1 MSPTYTTS
9 PAQPATDTSLS
20 ALLASQQMNGHPQ
33 SMDARQQDYSQPPL
47 KQEYTQPGL
56 NSPYASSSYTGNL
69 SETLPSPDQNQ
80 AAQYH
85 PDVSQF
91 HLTSSIVANSDP
103 SQSARSANFPE
114 YQQQPQGQPQQ
125 GQRPYPENA
134 PRYQQQGG
142 HPHAAMAQ
150 SSPSLPLHGALRDT
164 RSDSAIAIDPTIAA
178 QNPQYP
184 PQHAYSPYP
193 PQHEMH
199 QYPGQPGQPMYAP
212 RPEWGAYHATPMYH
226 APVSAAGGPPGMAA
240 AVPRPPG
247 VSHGFVRLLER
258 V

>member
-33 SMDARQQDYSQPPL
+33 SMDARQQEYAHQPPL
-47 KQEYTQPGL
+47 KQEYSQQPGL

-69 SETLPSPDQNQ
+69 SETLSSPDQNQ

-85 PDVSQF
+85 PD
-91 HLTSSIVANSDP
+91 
-103 SQSARSANFPE
+103 SARSASFPE

-125 GQRPYPENA
+125 AQRPYPEQGA
-134 PRYQQQGG
+134 PRYQQPGG

-150 SSPSLPLHGALRDT
+150 SSRSMPLASALRDT

-178 QNPQYP
+178 QTPQYP
-184 PQHAYSPYP
+184 QQHAYSPYP
-193 PQHEMH
+193 P
-199 QYPGQPGQPMYAP
+199 
-212 RPEWGAYHATPMYH
+212 
-226 APVSAAGGPPGMAA
+226 
-240 AVPRPPG
+240 
-247 VSHGFVRLLER
+247 
-258 V
+258 